1 MINEQTIIV
10 KLAELLEVIE
20 NVKGVYQ
27 GIPPYNAVFPCIT
40 IRPLEFN
47 EEWGDTRDTI
57 ENETFIITAYIQLDN
72 TRLDS
77 QSKLITIVKEIREI
91 LGNQENINLDNK
103 IDSIRLNSG
112 NYMFL
117 TKESNLFACEIR
129 YNVRKRFNRF

>member
-1 MINEQTIIV
+1 MINEQVIIT
-10 KLAELLEVIE
+10 KLAEKLSVVTNI
-20 NVKGVYQ
+20 KQVYE
-27 GIPPYNAVFPCIT
+27 GIPPYNAVFPCVT

-47 EEWGDTRDTI
+47 EEWGDLRDTI

-77 QSKLITIVKEIREI
+77 QSKLIAIVKNIREI
-91 LGNQENINLDNK
+91 LGDQDNIDLDNE

-117 TKESNLFACEIR
+117 AKESNLYACEIR